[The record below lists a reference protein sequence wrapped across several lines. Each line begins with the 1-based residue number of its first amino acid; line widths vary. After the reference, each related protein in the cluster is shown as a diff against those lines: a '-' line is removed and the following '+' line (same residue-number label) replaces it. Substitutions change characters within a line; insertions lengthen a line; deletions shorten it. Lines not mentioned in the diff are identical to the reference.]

1 MRDRRLIG
9 HTPSPEAERRADEAG
24 VDLGELKRTDP
35 ERYRMFNAEEVLRAD
50 GELAAPAAQTL
61 AVLFPDHDI
70 FRIDA
75 GPTARFRV
83 FPPPAEGDLE
93 RVEDAAARLVTAAS
107 VPHAMFRV
115 VEDAR
120 GVRREIVVPMPPE
133 AWKAG
138 ERVVGPFD
146 SEAAAQ
152 AWADERVTAPLVGD
166 AFSQESSWF
175 VDVFSGE
182 QHGVAGGG

>member
-1 MRDRRLIG
+1 MRDRRLVG
-9 HTPSPEAERRADEAG
+9 HTPSAEAERRAAEAG
-24 VDLGELKRTDP
+24 VDLGELRRNDP

-83 FPPPAEGDLE
+83 FPPASAGDLD

-120 GVRREIVVPMPPE
+120 GERREILVPMPPE
-133 AWKAG
+133 AWRDG

-146 SEAAAQ
+146 READAAA
-152 AWADERVTAPLVGD
+152 WSDEHVAPPLVGD
-166 AFSQESSWF
+166 PFVHEGAWF

-182 QHGVAGGG
+182 QAGG